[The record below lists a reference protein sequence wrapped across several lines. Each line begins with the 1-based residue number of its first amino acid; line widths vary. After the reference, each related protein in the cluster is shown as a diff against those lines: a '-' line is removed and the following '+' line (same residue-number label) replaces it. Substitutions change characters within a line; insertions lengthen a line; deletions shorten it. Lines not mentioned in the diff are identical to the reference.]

1 MSNNSLASTS
11 KALEQSLLATLT
23 TYASEGKIV
32 LAPNYSV
39 ENALKSAFLKMS
51 ELKDKN
57 GNLALQTCSSASIS
71 QAILDMAIQ
80 GLNPSKGQCYFIPTA
95 GKMTLFRSYLGT
107 VSVLMLMRPDI
118 VSIKADVIHQGDTY
132 RIVHTENGD
141 LSIADHTTPSL
152 ETLDAPIIGAYAKIM
167 GKDGTLLASCVMTQK
182 EIEASWDQSTNK
194 GWRTN
199 ASDVHRKFPQ
209 EMAKK
214 SVLGRACKLLIGA
227 SNDSSLIGEAFQR
240 TSENEWKAGN
250 MRNVTPADAGK
261 GASALKARLT
271 QKAVPSPEPP
281 AESVI
286 GQEPEQEPVPA
297 TEQQDEAPE
306 QYFDADTG
314 EVF

>member
-1 MSNNSLASTS
+1 MENNLSVKT
-11 KALEQSLLATLT
+11 KNLEQSLLETLT
-23 TYASEGKIV
+23 AYASQGKITV
-32 LAPNYSV
+32 SKDYSF

-51 ELKDKN
+51 ELKDRN
-57 GNLALQTCSSASIS
+57 GNLALQTCTPASIS
-71 QAILDMAIQ
+71 QAVLDMVIQ

-118 VSIKADVIHQGDTY
+118 ASIKADVIHQGDTY

-167 GKDGTLLASCVMTQK
+167 SKDGNLLASCVMTQK

-271 QKAVPSPEPP
+271 QKAVPAPEPP
-281 AESVI
+281 ADSMLE
-286 GQEPEQEPVPA
+286 QEQEQEPVPA
-297 TEQQDEAPE
+297 PEQQDEAQE